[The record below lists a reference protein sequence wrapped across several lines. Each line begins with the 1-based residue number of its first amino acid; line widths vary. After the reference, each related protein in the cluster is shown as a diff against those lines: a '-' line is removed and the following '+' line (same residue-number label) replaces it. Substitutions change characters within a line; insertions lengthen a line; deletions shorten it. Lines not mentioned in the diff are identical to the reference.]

1 MHRIG
6 HLGTVGDAIHSRRK
20 KLLIWAHSE
29 SVAHVLSMKSTRIDP
44 RNSRPHDFRA
54 AGPHLPSNLVPDV
67 LWRTWRKH
75 RPRVDPDRRK
85 VNEVTVP
92 VYVVVGIVR
101 AGAWD
106 VIRRVVAISG
116 IIVVVDPE
124 TERRIAGARDCS
136 LCVGN
141 RPVAVIV
148 EDEDRITEHIE
159 RRRKAASDIA
169 RPGIAVVV
177 VSTLMDMLSQ

>member
-1 MHRIG
+1 
-6 HLGTVGDAIHSRRK
+6 
-20 KLLIWAHSE
+20 
-29 SVAHVLSMKSTRIDP
+29 MKSTRIDP

-101 AGAWD
+101 AGAGD

-124 TERRIAGARDCS
+124 AEGLRAIARDCS
-136 LCVGN
+136 LGVGN
-141 RPVAVIV
+141 RPVTIV
-148 EDEDRITEHIE
+148 VENENRVAEHVQ
-159 RRRKAASDIA
+159 RRRKSASDIA
-169 RPGIAVVV
+169 WPGIAVVV